1 MAIRYVLIVAVVLFA
16 APAAASDVGTVAQA
30 GKARVVIDISS
41 GTVVITEGVRIST
54 VAVASGE
61 FRIRV
66 TEAPQVFQ
74 PGPFAQPGQTVVVPR
89 TRIQVKEGRRRG
101 RMIVLPANASLRDLV
116 DRLNQAGVGPR
127 ELGQILMTI
136 KTAGALHAEI
146 IVR

>member
-1 MAIRYVLIVAVVLFA
+1 MIIRYILIVVVFLLA
-16 APAAASDVGTVAQA
+16 APAAVSGVGIVAQA

-54 VAVASGE
+54 VAVASGG

-74 PGPFAQPGQTVVVPR
+74 PEPFAQAGQTVVVPR
-89 TRIQVKEGRRRG
+89 TRIQVVEGRRG
-101 RMIVLPANASLRDLV
+101 KMIVLPANASLRDLV

-136 KTAGALHAEI
+136 KAAGALQAEI
-146 IVR
+146 VVR

>member
-1 MAIRYVLIVAVVLFA
+1 MAIRYILIVAVFLLA
-16 APAAASDVGTVAQA
+16 APAAASGMGAVAEA

-41 GTVVITEGVRIST
+41 GTVVITKGVRIST
-54 VAVASGE
+54 VAVASEE

-74 PGPFAQPGQTVVVPR
+74 PGPFAQAGQTVVVPR
-89 TRIQVKEGRRRG
+89 TRIRVKEGRRRG

-116 DRLNQAGVGPR
+116 DRLNQAGVSPR

-136 KTAGALHAEI
+136 KAAGALQAEI
-146 IVR
+146 VVR